1 MDLNIRG
8 KRALVFASSQGLGK
22 AVAQELIAEGARVI
36 ISSRNSETLAACA
49 KEINAE
55 GFIPC
60 DLLVKGAAGN
70 LTQSAIE
77 ELGGLDILVTN
88 AGGPPKGCFDALTI
102 EEWEQSVQSLL
113 MSVIES
119 LKIAIPEMTKSRWGR
134 ILLITSVAG
143 KEPVANLTLSSSIRA
158 GVHGL
163 VNAVSKE
170 IGANGITINAVLPTF
185 TATDRLNQLQ
195 VDLEAMLRSIP
206 MRRLGKP
213 AELGKLVAFLASDV
227 AGFITGQAIAYDGGA
242 LSGI

>member
-36 ISSRNSETLAACA
+36 ISSRNAETLAACA
-49 KEINAE
+49 EEIGAE

-60 DLLVKGAAGN
+60 DLLVKGAART
-70 LTQSAIE
+70 LTQSAVE
-77 ELGGLDILVTN
+77 RLGGLDILVTN
-88 AGGPPKGCFDALTI
+88 AGGPPKGSFDTLSSEHW
-102 EEWEQSVQSLL
+102 EESFQSLF
-113 MSVIES
+113 MSVVES
-119 LKIAIPEMTKSRWGR
+119 MQVAIPEMSRSGWGR

-143 KEPVANLTLSSSIRA
+143 KEPIPNLTVSSAIRA

-170 IGANGITINAVLPTF
+170 VGTNGITINAILPTF
-185 TATDRLNQLQ
+185 TATERLHELKF
-195 VDLEAMLRSIP
+195 DIEAKLRSIP

-213 AELGKLVAFLASDV
+213 DELGKLAAFLASDV

-242 LSGI
+242 LASI